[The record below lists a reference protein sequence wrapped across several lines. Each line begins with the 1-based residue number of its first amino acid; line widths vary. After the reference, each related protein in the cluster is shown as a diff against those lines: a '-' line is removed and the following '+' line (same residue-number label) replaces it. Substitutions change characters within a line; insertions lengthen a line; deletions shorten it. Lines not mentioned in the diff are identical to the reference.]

1 MKRKF
6 SESSEK
12 VEMETKLEDVPDDPE
27 GSDQIRINLLIKEPQ
42 IIEVTS
48 KLLFQRVKIE
58 YFSIQDFLYPKPI
71 EHWWSMEN
79 LARLSIWISFWATF
93 YFFIDTIYVT
103 GWRTTHPDLDQRS
116 SIFPIIMASIYFSV
130 FFLLISKIIIFCIFL
145 FLGFDHSWIHSNSK
159 FQIEPKRCDFHWC
172 HCHLGIVGN
181 ILDCGD
187 DDLSTPYQQ
196 PLELKRSVHFTQS
209 NIGLYCFSTAQ
220 ICLRIKNFKIIKIQ
234 FFNR

>member
-27 GSDQIRINLLIKEPQ
+27 GSHQIRINLLIKEPQ

-130 FFLLISKIIIFCIFL
+130 FWVFFILIPKIIIFFIL
-145 FLGFDHSWIHSNSK
+145 FFR
-159 FQIEPKRCDFHWC
+159 F
-172 HCHLGIVGN
+172 
-181 ILDCGD
+181 
-187 DDLSTPYQQ
+187 
-196 PLELKRSVHFTQS
+196 
-209 NIGLYCFSTAQ
+209 
-220 ICLRIKNFKIIKIQ
+220 
-234 FFNR
+234 